1 MTIKAMLTTVMN
13 NYVHLIDKID
23 DMIFRPAC
31 PVYAGMSWRRVK
43 KVLGGGWVVL
53 TTKPQWF

>member
-31 PVYAGMSWRRVK
+31 PVYAGISWRRVK
-43 KVLGGGWVVL
+43 KVLGGGWC
-53 TTKPQWF
+53 